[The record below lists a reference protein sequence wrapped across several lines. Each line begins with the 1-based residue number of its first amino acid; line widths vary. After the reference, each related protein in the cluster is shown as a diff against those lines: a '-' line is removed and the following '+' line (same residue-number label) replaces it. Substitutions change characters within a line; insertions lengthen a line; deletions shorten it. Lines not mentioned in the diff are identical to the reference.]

1 MAEPLK
7 RTIYTRDDYIDGKI
21 MEQLLDDLVDLH
33 VEYRDRQDAIDDIG
47 QAVLQEMELERDSTS
62 LVLEFDALSKFLN
75 GEKSL
80 MSSYENPDGGNRL
93 MVRGSVGRWDGIA
106 HGFEFADGLEELFVG
121 ADRPLNDCNIDGIW
135 DENGSLFI
143 TGVHH
148 DGRATVEVRQL
159 TDEGMEAVEEW
170 EDAWSGDTYT
180 IAGREFSCPDDD
192 LDALPYIWDSG
203 LAAKPR
209 YMELAF
215 GCPAEE
221 WEQPE
226 QEQEQGRDAVQGE
239 RGGAVEKAVADK
251 DEIEED
257 R

>member
-21 MEQLLDDLVDLH
+21 MEQLLDDLVELH
-33 VEYRDRQDAIDDIG
+33 AEYRDRQDAIDDIG
-47 QAVLQEMELERDSTS
+47 QAALQEMEAERDSS
-62 LVLEFDALSKFLN
+62 NFEIEFDALSKFLD
-75 GEKSL
+75 GEKSI

-93 MVRGSVGRWDGIA
+93 MVRGSVGRWDGIT
-106 HGFEFADGLEELFVG
+106 HGFEFADGLEALVNSPDGPFK
-121 ADRPLNDCNIDGIW
+121 DCDIDEIW

-143 TGVHH
+143 TGTHH
-148 DGRATVEVRQL
+148 DGRATLEVRQL

-221 WEQPE
+221 FEQPGRE
-226 QEQEQGRDAVQGE
+226 QGQGRDAAQEE
-239 RGGAVEKAVADK
+239 RDEAAEKAVADK